1 MQKISL
7 MKYIFFIIIYAL
19 LWCVSILPFRVL
31 YMLSNIFY
39 FLIYK
44 VVGYR
49 VKTVRY
55 NLELTFPELSAADRK
70 KIEKKFYVHLCDL
83 FLEMIKTIT
92 ISPKELHKRFV
103 FTNVELLK
111 EYEKKQKSII
121 LMLPHYGNWEW
132 IIGLGDFLDFKGF
145 GIYKALKNKYF
156 DKLFRD
162 IRSRFNAEL
171 INTHQTTGVIREN
184 QAKGLYGTYLFLSD
198 QTPVLRANLH
208 WESFMGVEVPVHMGA
223 EALARKLNMNILY
236 LKVEKVKRGY
246 YKATF
251 SEITDDI
258 KNEPK
263 YKPTRTFLDRVE
275 EQIKEAPEYYFWT
288 HKRWKYKDQK
298 DQFKTK

>member
-1 MQKISL
+1 
-7 MKYIFFIIIYAL
+7 MKYLLFIIIYAL

-31 YMLSNIFY
+31 YLLSNIFY

-44 VVGYR
+44 VIKYR

-55 NLELTFPELSAADRK
+55 NLELTFPQLSPAERK
-70 KIEKKFYVHLCDL
+70 EIEKKFYVHLCDL

-92 ISPKELHKRFV
+92 ISPKELDKRFV
-103 FTNVELLK
+103 YTNIDLMK
-111 EYEKKQKSII
+111 AYEAKQKSII
-121 LMLPHYGNWEW
+121 IMLPHYGNWEW
-132 IIGLGDFLDFKGF
+132 INSLGLLVHFKGY
-145 GIYKALKNKYF
+145 GIYKALKNKHF

-171 INTHQTTGVIREN
+171 IDTHHTTGVIREN

-198 QTPVLRANLH
+198 QSPLLRPNLH
-208 WESFMGVEVPVHMGA
+208 WENFMGIEVPVHMGA

-236 LKVEKVKRGY
+236 LKVDKIKRGY
-246 YKATF
+246 YEATF

-263 YKPTRTFLDRVE
+263 YKPTRIFLDKIE
-275 EQIKEAPEYYFWT
+275 EQIKAKPEYYFWT
-288 HKRWKYKDQK
+288 HKRWKHKDQK
-298 DQFKTK
+298 NQFDTK

>member
-1 MQKISL
+1 
-7 MKYIFFIIIYAL
+7 MKYLLFIIIYAV

-31 YMLSNIFY
+31 NVLSNVFY

-44 VVGYR
+44 VVKYR

-55 NLELTFPELSAADRK
+55 NLQLTFPHLTFAERK
-70 KIEKKFYVHLCDL
+70 EIERKFYIHLCDL

-92 ISPKELHKRFV
+92 ISPKELEKRFV
-103 FTNVELLK
+103 FTNIDLLK
-111 EYEKKQKSII
+111 EYERKHKSII

-132 IIGLGDFLDFKGF
+132 IIGLGQFLDFKGF
-145 GIYKALKNKYF
+145 GIYKPLKNKYF
-156 DKLFRD
+156 DKLIRD

-171 INTHQTTGVIREN
+171 ISTHDTTGVIREN

-198 QTPVLRANLH
+198 QTPLLRANLH
-208 WESFMGVEVPVHMGA
+208 WEAFMGIEVPVHMGA

-236 LKVEKVKRGY
+236 LNVEKVKRGHY
-246 YKATF
+246 EATF

-263 YKPTRTFLDRVE
+263 FKPTRMFLDKVE
-275 EQIKEAPEYYFWT
+275 KQIKAAPEYYFWT
-288 HKRWKYKDQK
+288 HNRWKHKDQK
-298 DQFKTK
+298 HQFEIK